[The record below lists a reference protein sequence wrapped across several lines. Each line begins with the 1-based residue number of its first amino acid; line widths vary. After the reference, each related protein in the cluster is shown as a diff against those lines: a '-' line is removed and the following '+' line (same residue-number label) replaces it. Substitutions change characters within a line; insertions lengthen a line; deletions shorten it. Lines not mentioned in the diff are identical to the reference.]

1 VKNIKILLN
10 LSLLLLTLL
19 LQAQE
24 DIKLKGRILAKVV
37 NEQTGTLM
45 VATSKATYG
54 ISASTHQLL
63 WKIKKLRKVDFSS
76 YTEIANSSYVIFETR
91 QLINS
96 KLLSGALNTQ
106 GASVILMD
114 INTGEMLFDSK
125 EAGYKSVNK
134 TLIMPDNKSILVNG
148 VKNRELTLGK
158 FECQSGKQLW
168 ETPLD
173 KNSFLDA
180 VKRNLLGKEKV
191 FLDKNDNILWFNYGQ
206 FVKIN
211 SNSGEILY
219 EMKDLSNIEY
229 ENQKNILFIFTDK
242 LKAAKLTQETAVY
255 ASDAT
260 TLKPVWKD
268 TLRIYGNITNTAIDA
283 NKLIAVTSKG
293 FNVID
298 IDTGLKQWD
307 KTETLPLIK
316 KIIPTDKGYLVA
328 QEQYLIS
335 IDQAGQKRWNN
346 EVKISKTDD
355 NGIIHLEEK
364 QNHILSIT
372 PSFMHKVDAK
382 TGANI
387 WKEPLVLNSATYL
400 DRSLKIS
407 QNRYQVWFDKAADK
421 YLVFSNNLMYAVKP
435 TDTLEAQLLHSF
447 ESDRIPNV
455 EIRKNGYFVFQKNN
469 FHFFEK
475 NGVMKYEKKYASAN
489 SASFFGKTKDFGE
502 RGFDTYKATL
512 LFIPNQINNTFKS
525 VLVSTNLGFVTSAT
539 SSIYGNYQSYM
550 SIYDNLTNVNSI
562 AVGSNLEGMLRR
574 TEKGKKNDS
583 SLILVIPEEAQIKVV
598 ELFKDSGEEKHLK
611 TITTESKDFVID
623 QVEKILYLFEKNKL
637 VVYPLE

>member
-1 VKNIKILLN
+1 MKTLLKITLLF
-10 LSLLLLTLL
+10 LTLL
-19 LQAQE
+19 LHAQE
-24 DIKLKGRILAKVV
+24 DIKLRGRVLAKVV
-37 NEQTGTLM
+37 NDQTGTLM

-54 ISASTHQLL
+54 ISASTHGLL
-63 WKIKKLRKVDFSS
+63 WKQKKLRKVDFSS
-76 YTEIANSSYVIFETR
+76 YTEIANTSYVVFETK

-114 INTGEMLFDSK
+114 INTGDILFDSK
-125 EAGYKSVNK
+125 KAGYKSVNK

-148 VKNRELTLGK
+148 VKNRQLTLGK
-158 FECQSGKQLW
+158 FECQSGKPIW

-191 FLDKNDNILWFNYGQ
+191 FLDTDGNILWFNYGQ

-211 SNSGEILY
+211 SHSGEILY
-219 EMKDLSNIEY
+219 EVKNLSNIEY
-229 ENQKNILFIFTDK
+229 EKQKNILFVFSNK
-242 LKAAKLTQETAVY
+242 LKATKLTQETAVY

-260 TLKPVWKD
+260 TLQPVWKD
-268 TLRIYGNITNTAIDA
+268 TLRIYGNITSTAIDKD
-283 NKLIAVTSKG
+283 KLIAITTKG
-293 FNVID
+293 FDVID
-298 IDTGLKQWD
+298 IDSGHRRWE

-316 KIIPTDKGYLVA
+316 RIVPVETGYLVA
-328 QEQYLIS
+328 QEQYLIL
-335 IDQAGQKRWNN
+335 IDDTGQKKWDN

-355 NGIIHLEEK
+355 HGIIFLEEEK
-364 QNHILSIT
+364 GQILSIT
-372 PSFMHKVDAK
+372 PSFIHKVDAQ
-382 TGANI
+382 TGADI
-387 WKEPLVLNSATYL
+387 WNEPLVLNSATYL

-407 QNRYQVWFDKAADK
+407 QNRYQVWQDKPADN
-421 YLVFSNNLMYAVKP
+421 YLVFSNNMMYAVKP
-435 TDTLEAQLLHSF
+435 TDTLEAKLLHSF
-447 ESDRIPNV
+447 DSNQIPNV
-455 EIRKNGYFVFQKNN
+455 EIREDGYFVFQKNN

-475 NGVMKYEKKYASAN
+475 NGIMKYEKKYASTKNAT
-489 SASFFGKTKDFGE
+489 FFGKTKDFGE

-525 VLVSTNLGFVTSAT
+525 VLVSTNLGFVTST
-539 SSIYGNYQSYM
+539 SGFIYGNYQSYM
-550 SIYDNLTNVNSI
+550 GIYDNLTDVNRI

-583 SLILVIPEEAQIKVV
+583 SLILVIPEDTQLRIL

-611 TITTESKDFVID
+611 TIATDSKDFVID
-623 QVEKILYLFEKNKL
+623 QVEKILYLFEKNKM
-637 VVYPLE
+637 VVFPLD